1 MKVLSAILCSLLSVL
16 SVLPSVSLAQQT
28 AAATV
33 AVADT
38 KTSSCAPF
46 DGKYG
51 GDWGYVGQ
59 RWLSVKE
66 VGAKCVASHST
77 SREVEEAKL
86 RPTKIEKDVLIIPCG
101 TGECFFELHGEK
113 LWARYAG
120 PDGTGQAVFS
130 KITEK

>member
-16 SVLPSVSLAQQT
+16 SVPSVSLAQQT
-28 AAATV
+28 AATTV
-33 AVADT
+33 AVADM
-38 KTSSCAPF
+38 KASSCSPF
-46 DGKYG
+46 GGKWT
-51 GDWGYVGQ
+51 GDWGRYVGQ

-77 SREVEEAKL
+77 SREMEEAKL
-86 RPTKIEKDVLIIPCG
+86 RPTKIEKDVLTIPCG